1 MLKPLRRRPL
11 ADLIVDEALAG
22 QSHSPLLRKPGD
34 GRPVGE
40 LAFGDTLHIDTPD
53 WDVRCSGFP
62 LINWGWRHRLEVPLL
77 AHMPGTSGGDSRQ
90 AGSTREWH
98 HTYAACRASIE
109 DGMQVVEGRL

>member
-11 ADLIVDEALAG
+11 ADLIVDEALAD

-109 DGMQVVEGRL
+109 DGL